1 MLHVDGNDFGF
12 TVDNFGATFSD
23 AAFGTSVS
31 NILAHTKGTASELIA
46 GASVTTDI
54 FAMTIGF
61 CGGNTAAAT
70 RRFLA
75 DILVDPAGGSSWS
88 VLIPDLYVNSP
99 ALGEGG
105 YWYTFP
111 LYVKSGSSIGLQHQC
126 STAAIALRT
135 GIRLYGKPSNPSMM
149 RVGTK
154 VQAIG
159 VNASN
164 TDGVTVVPGT
174 NAMGSY
180 SASLGTTS
188 RDCWFWQLGVGSGD
202 TTMSSVS
209 YNYEVAA
216 GNGTNKLTVSDN
228 TIIKTNAS
236 EAMSKISTYGT
247 NIKQIAAGA
256 DVYVRAQG
264 TAAPDGTISAIA
276 YAVS

>member
-1 MLHVDGNDFGF
+1 MQVGSNDFRF
-12 TVDNFGATFSD
+12 SVDNFGATFSD

-31 NILAHTKGTASELIA
+31 NILAHTKGTASQLIA
-46 GASVTTDI
+46 AASVTTDI

-61 CGGNTAAAT
+61 CGANTAANV

-111 LYVKSGSSIGLQHQC
+111 LYVKSGSSIGMQQQC
-126 STAAIALRT
+126 SSAAIALRC

-164 TDGVTVVPGT
+164 TDGVAVTPGT

-188 RDCWFWQLGVGSGD
+188 SDCWYWQLGVGSGD
-202 TTMSSVS
+202 TTMNSVY

-216 GNGTNKLTVSDN
+216 GDATNKQTVADN
-228 TIIKTNAS
+228 ILVKTNAS
-236 EAMSKISTYGT
+236 EAMSKSSTYGS

-264 TAAPDGTISAIA
+264 TAAPDGTISVIA
-276 YAVS
+276 YGVT